1 MSDLGSQR
9 LKGKV
14 AFVSGGLR
22 GIGHACVERFLAEG
36 AEVILSDLDAEDS
49 DTVKEV
55 MAKLGQAASY
65 VQANVTQEAD
75 WQRARDVVQARHGK
89 LHILVNNAGTDLTG
103 PVETLSME
111 GWRRIM
117 DINVDGVFLGVKTF
131 VPLMAESGKDFKGG
145 SSIINVSSIMGLVGY
160 SEVSAY
166 NASKGAVR
174 TCSPRALPIEF
185 AQKRM
190 PIRANSLHPGFV
202 LTPLLHAGF
211 PALGRRQALPK
222 SAAGPDRRR
231 CRPPRPIGRLA
242 QPAKKSPGAA
252 FFLASEDSSYMT
264 GGRAGDRWGM
274 DRTVIDQSVTLN
286 LFHDPRLDFK
296 QCGTAAETSSA

>member
-1 MSDLGSQR
+1 MTDLGSQR

-22 GIGHACVERFLAEG
+22 GIGLACVERFLAEG
-36 AEVILSDLDAEDS
+36 AEVILSDLDAHEGDL
-49 DTVKEV
+49 VAEV
-55 MAKLGQAASY
+55 MGKLGQAASY

-75 WQRARDVVQARHGK
+75 WQRARDVVMSRHGK

-131 VPLMAESGKDFKGG
+131 VPLMAESGKEFKGG

-174 TCSPRALPIEF
+174 MFTKGIAVEF
-185 AQKRM
+185 AQKKM

-202 LTPLLHAGF
+202 VTPLLHAGF
-211 PALGRRQALPK
+211 KRWVDSGFAEKPEDLMDAM
-222 SAAGPDRRR
+222 SATT
-231 CRPPRPIGRLA
+231 PIGRLA
-242 QPAKKSPGAA
+242 DPAELASAA
-252 FFLASEDSSYMT
+252 FFMASEDSSYMT
-264 GGRAGDRWGM
+264 GAEL
-274 DRTVIDQSVTLN
+274 VID
-286 LFHDPRLDFK
+286 
-296 QCGTAAETSSA
+296 GGWTAQ